1 MIYKIISNC
10 FISVMNR
17 ACQFWLKDINFA
29 VILSLDTESVFLQ
42 ETRNTNIDAE
52 ADLGILVNDI
62 SEEISGQPKKFTSD
76 NCK

>member
-1 MIYKIISNC
+1 M
-10 FISVMNR
+10 
-17 ACQFWLKDINFA
+17 LKDINFA

-42 ETRNTNIDAE
+42 ETRNRNIDAE